1 MESIVEYSA
10 RRPLPL
16 SPCTCAGSAELWPV
30 GPGLA
35 WGDDARSARS
45 TDGRPISFGGPAA
58 LGRGRGGESWRV
70 CRSVALKKGAS
81 SKRRVP
87 QSTAEYRRVPQS
99 TAGYR
104 RVPQQARSL
113 PARRCMPRRT
123 VRMNAAARTARSR
136 GADAGRAPTA
146 RPRAPC
152 PARADA
158 GRFTLGCF
166 PGAAFWAWPS
176 AELRTA
182 HMAAVSTE
190 AHAGA
195 LSRYPSRRGIP
206 LSAVGRMVW
215 SRIRGVLTQGSGRGS
230 AAEAAQSGLALRAP
244 ARQESPAWPFRLLAA
259 TAAQRSAAQCTQ
271 QPHARKLE
279 RTPAREH
286 TRAASALVHRRWSR
300 TSELGASSSGGWWN
314 VGARRWAGLLTSP
327 CESRAVRQQR

>member
-99 TAGYR
+99 TAAG
-104 RVPQQARSL
+104 PIPPSAP
-113 PARRCMPRRT
+113 PAMPCRT
-123 VRMNAAARTARSR
+123 VRMNATARTARSR

-182 HMAAVSTE
+182 HMATVSTE

-195 LSRYPSRRGIP
+195 LSRYPGRRGIP
-206 LSAVGRMVW
+206 LSAVYRSHGVVTDSRSTHAGVWKRLGR
-215 SRIRGVLTQGSGRGS
+215 RSGTKRPGT
-230 AAEAAQSGLALRAP
+230 LRACTTGKP
-244 ARQESPAWPFRLLAA
+244 G
-259 TAAQRSAAQCTQ
+259 TA
-271 QPHARKLE
+271 L
-279 RTPAREH
+279 
-286 TRAASALVHRRWSR
+286 
-300 TSELGASSSGGWWN
+300 
-314 VGARRWAGLLTSP
+314 
-327 CESRAVRQQR
+327 